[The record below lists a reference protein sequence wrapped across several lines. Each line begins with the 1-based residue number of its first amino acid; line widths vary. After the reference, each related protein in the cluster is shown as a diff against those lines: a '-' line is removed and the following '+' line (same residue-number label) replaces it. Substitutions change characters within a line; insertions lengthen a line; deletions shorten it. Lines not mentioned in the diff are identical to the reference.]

1 MDNKKIVKQAFRI
14 ICIVQTFVAS
24 ALVFLV
30 SNNRNICLNDKYCLD
45 KILHL
50 IAFCIYGLS
59 LQTSIFA
66 IFYKTQNVR
75 KNIIMLL
82 VLIIG
87 VLFAA
92 SDEVHQIFVPNREG
106 SIADLII
113 DVAGIAISLAM
124 YKKYVVIL
132 RKFLP

>member
-1 MDNKKIVKQAFRI
+1 
-14 ICIVQTFVAS
+14 
-24 ALVFLV
+24 
-30 SNNRNICLNDKYCLD
+30 
-45 KILHL
+45 
-50 IAFCIYGLS
+50 
-59 LQTSIFA
+59 
-66 IFYKTQNVR
+66 
-75 KNIIMLL
+75 MLL